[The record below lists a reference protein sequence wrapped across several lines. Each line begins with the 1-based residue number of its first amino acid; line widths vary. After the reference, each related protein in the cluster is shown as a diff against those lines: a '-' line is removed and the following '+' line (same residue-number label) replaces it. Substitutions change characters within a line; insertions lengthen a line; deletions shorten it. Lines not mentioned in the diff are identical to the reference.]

1 MSDFIA
7 DLVRD
12 QLSPIAELLDDPSVS
27 EIMINGPHEVFI
39 ERGGLLVLTDH
50 KFRDEPTLQSA
61 VKAIANS
68 INRTIDKRNP
78 RLDAR
83 LPDGSRVAVVLDGL
97 SKQGTIV
104 AIRKFS
110 KEKLTLKD
118 LVNFGS
124 LSNTG
129 AKFLH
134 GCMHLGINTL
144 VSGGT
149 GSGKTTMLNVLGS
162 KMPDT
167 QRLLIIED
175 SSELQ
180 IKAKHVVRLEA
191 RKADQKEDVDEVSI
205 RHLLESALRLRPDR
219 IIVGE
224 VRGDEALDLLNAMG
238 TGHDGSMGTVHA
250 NTPQDACTRMETLC
264 MMGDTKIPPDAI
276 RVMVGS
282 AIQLIVQ
289 CSRYHDGGRRTS
301 HISEVL
307 GVDENGRYIT
317 KDIFRWIQKGVD
329 PDSKKLIGEM
339 VPCGYVPTF
348 FERFRANNINLP
360 KSIFRPPEWAV
371 QTLLDERKKKAA

>member
-7 DLVRD
+7 GLVRD
-12 QLSPIAELLDDPSVS
+12 QLSPIVDLLDDESVS
-27 EIMINGPHEVFI
+27 EIMINGPHDIFVEK
-39 ERGGLLVLTDH
+39 GGLIVPVSN
-50 KFRDEPTLQSA
+50 KFRDENTLQSA

-68 INRTIDKRNP
+68 IQRTIDKQNP

-97 SKQGTIV
+97 AKCGTIV

-110 KEKLTLKD
+110 KENLTLSD
-118 LVNFGS
+118 LVRFNS
-124 LSNTG
+124 MSAEA

-134 GCMHLGINTL
+134 GCMHLGVNTL

-162 KMPDT
+162 KMPDS
-167 QRLLIIED
+167 QRLLVIED
-175 SSELQ
+175 SAELQ
-180 IKAKHVVRLEA
+180 ITAKHVVCLEA
-191 RKADQKEDVDEVSI
+191 RHADMKEGVEAVSI
-205 RHLLESALRLRPDR
+205 RDLLESALRLRPDR

-224 VRGDEALDLLNAMG
+224 VRGPEALDLLNAMG

-264 MMGDTKIPPDAI
+264 MMGETKIPADAI
-276 RVMVGS
+276 RLMVGS

-289 CSRYHDGGRRTS
+289 CSRYSDGGRRTS

-307 GVDENGRYIT
+307 GVDEHGRYVT
-317 KDIFRWIQKGVD
+317 KDIFRWVQKGID
-329 PDSKKLIGEM
+329 PQTKKIIGEM
-339 VPCGYVPTF
+339 VPCGYIPSF
-348 FERFRANNINLP
+348 FLKFKANNLNLP
-360 KSIFRPPEWAV
+360 KSVFRPPEWAV
-371 QTLLDERKKKAA
+371 ATLVEERKKAA

>member
-7 DLVRD
+7 GLVRD
-12 QLSPIAELLDDPSVS
+12 QLSPIADLLDDESVS
-27 EIMINGPHEVFI
+27 EVMINGPHEIFV
-39 ERGGLLVLTDH
+39 EKGGLIVPVEH
-50 KFRDEPTLQSA
+50 KFRDENTLQSA

-68 INRTIDKRNP
+68 INRTIDKQNP

-83 LPDGSRVAVVLDGL
+83 LPDGSRVAVVLDPL
-97 SKQGTIV
+97 AKCGTIV

-110 KEKLTLKD
+110 KESLTLSD
-118 LVNFGS
+118 LVKFNS
-124 LSNTG
+124 MSSDA

-134 GCMHLGINTL
+134 GCMHLGVNTL

-167 QRLLIIED
+167 QRLLVIED
-175 SSELQ
+175 SAELQ
-180 IKAKHVVRLEA
+180 ITAKHVVNLEA
-191 RKADQKEDVDEVSI
+191 RHADQKEGVEAVTI
-205 RHLLESALRLRPDR
+205 RDLVESALRLRPDR

-224 VRGDEALDLLNAMG
+224 VRGPEALDLLNAMG

-264 MMGDTKIPPDAI
+264 MMGETKIPADAI
-276 RVMVGS
+276 RLMVGS

-289 CSRYHDGGRRTS
+289 CNRYADGGRRTS

-307 GVDENGRYIT
+307 GVDEHGRYIT
-317 KDIFRWIQKGVD
+317 KDIFRWVQKSID
-329 PDSKKLIGEM
+329 PETKKIIGEM
-339 VPCGYVPTF
+339 VPCGYVPSF
-348 FERFRANNINLP
+348 FGKFKANNLNLP
-360 KSIFRPPEWAV
+360 KSVFRPPEWAI
-371 QTLLDERKKKAA
+371 QTLVQDRKKAA